1 MKSGMK
7 IALVVIG
14 IIVVVIVAGC
24 QFYAGNYNKM
34 VTLDEQVSNQWAQVQ
49 NVYQRR
55 YDLIPNLVETVKGYA
70 SHESQVLTDVAEA
83 RSKAGGVMQLSAAD
97 LDDPEKLRQFQEAQ
111 NSLGGALQRLLSV
124 TENYPELQA
133 NENFLA
139 LQDQLEGTENR
150 ITVERGR
157 FNDSVTEYNTFIRQ
171 FPRNIIANMSGF
183 RTKEKFTADSAVQSA
198 PVVSF
203 D

>member
-14 IIVVVIVAGC
+14 IIVVVIIGGC

-55 YDLIPNLVETVKGYA
+55 YDLIPNLVETVKGFA

-183 RTKEKFTADSAVQSA
+183 RTKEKFTADSAAQSA

>member
-55 YDLIPNLVETVKGYA
+55 YDLIPNLVETVKGFA

-183 RTKEKFTADSAVQSA
+183 RAKEKFTADSAAQSA

>member
-1 MKSGMK
+1 MKSGLK
-7 IALVVIG
+7 VALVV
-14 IIVVVIVAGC
+14 VVVIILVVFAGC

-34 VTLDEQVSNQWAQVQ
+34 VELEENVSNQWAQVQ

-55 YDLIPNLVETVKGYA
+55 FDLIPNLVETVKGYA
-70 SHESQVLTDVAEA
+70 SHESQVITDVAQA

-97 LDDPEKLRQFQEAQ
+97 LEDPEAVRRFQEAQ

-124 TENYPELQA
+124 TENYPDLKA
-133 NENFLA
+133 NQNFLA

-150 ITVERGR
+150 ISVERGR
-157 FNDSVTEYNTFIRQ
+157 YNEAVTEYNTFIRQ
-171 FPRNIIANMSGF
+171 FPRKIIADMSGF
-183 RTKEKFTADSAVQSA
+183 RTKEKFSADSSA
-198 PVVSF
+198 QTAPAVSF